1 MLLLLLLFST
11 KHEIL
16 RLITIE
22 SFFLDFSYRFHTI
35 CSGKKCSYLMCVHR
49 YNINN
54 IFLNHYWILPQKKI
68 MFSMNVNDIKIID
81 SCSLFFS
88 IFFLN
93 EKSKQKKNK
102 KFNFLNFNFVFIL
115 PLNWLYYII
124 FFFCFVF
131 DQDILTWTTTTTTK
145 EKETLIP
152 ETMMMHKFY
161 SFF

>member
-124 FFFCFVF
+124 FFFLFCFRPRYI
-131 DQDILTWTTTTTTK
+131 DLNNNNNNQRKRNID
-145 EKETLIP
+145 
-152 ETMMMHKFY
+152 
-161 SFF
+161 SGNNDDA